1 MKKSLNSK
9 RATACALL
17 ALALA
22 LSGCSGGN
30 SGKGDASQPAS
41 SAPASSAP
49 AQSGE
54 AASSEAGEDP
64 YFGKYEQQVVVT
76 TVRSQDDT
84 YKFDAGE
91 SLDENVWTRTLES
104 ELNLKVKNLWVAN
117 GEQFGQKMNVS
128 IASGDLPQI
137 IPVTA
142 IQLKQLIDSDLIMDL
157 TEVYEKHASPF
168 LKEIMNQ
175 GGPEVLDSAS
185 FGGKLMAL
193 PFTGSSQDGYS
204 MYWVRTDWLDKLGLK
219 APATIDEFV
228 GVMEAF
234 VKNDPDGNGKAD
246 TIGLSLSKGLF
257 GVGYATLE
265 GFFNG
270 YRAYPRLWL
279 DDGSGNLVYGSIQPE
294 IKEALAKAQ
303 ELYAAGLIDQEFGVK
318 DGGKAAELAGSGKA
332 GLHFGGMA
340 NSIWPLQPSRHNDPN
355 AQWQAFALPSV
366 DAEPAKTPHN
376 LAVGTYY
383 AVLKGTEHPEA
394 LVKAL
399 NVFVE
404 KGWGKETTPDTYSEH
419 FNKGG
424 VERHK
429 YPPFQAWPSRKNL
442 DAHLSVSHAIQSG
455 DTSQLNAE
463 ETDYYNR
470 IQSYLGGG
478 TETLDWAYD
487 RVFGVDGS
495 FSVINK
501 YVEDNLVARN
511 GFYGAPTPT
520 MASKKSTLD
529 KIEEETFTRIIMGD
543 SIDLFDKFVADWKKL
558 GGDQMTAEVNEW
570 VTTK

>member
-1 MKKSLNSK
+1 MIK
-9 RATACALL
+9 RPNRMRAATSFLL
-17 ALALA
+17 ALALL
-22 LSGCSGGN
+22 LSACSGVGT
-30 SGKGDASQPAS
+30 GDEKGSTP
-41 SAPASSAP
+41 SAPSEPAAGKEAPVTAS
-49 AQSGE
+49 
-54 AASSEAGEDP
+54 AADADP
-64 YFGKYEQQVVVT
+64 HFGKYPEPIEIT

-84 YKFDAGE
+84 FKFDQGE
-91 SLDENVWTRTLES
+91 SLDNNVWTRTLEN
-104 ELNLKVKNLWVAN
+104 ELNIKVKNLWIAN
-117 GEQFGQKMNVS
+117 SEQFGQKMNVS

-142 IQLKQLIDSDLIMDL
+142 VQLKQLVDSDLIMDL
-157 TEVYEKHASPF
+157 TDIYEKHASPF
-168 LKEIMNQ
+168 LKEIVNQ
-175 GGPEVLDSAS
+175 GGPEVLDSAK
-185 FGGKLMAL
+185 FDGKLMAM

-204 MYWVRTDWLDKLGLK
+204 MYWARTDWLEKLGLE
-219 APATIDEFV
+219 APKTMDEFYN
-228 GVMEAF
+228 VMEAF
-234 VKNDPDGNGKAD
+234 AKQDPDGNGQAD

-270 YRAYPRLWL
+270 FRAYPRLWL

-294 IKEALAKAQ
+294 VKEALAKAQ
-303 ELYAAGLIDQEFGVK
+303 ELYKAGLIDQEFGTK
-318 DGGKAAELAGSGKA
+318 DGGKAAELAASGKA

-340 NSIWPLQPSRHNDPN
+340 NSIWPLQPSRQNDPK
-355 AQWQAFALPSV
+355 AQWRALPLPSI

-376 LAVGTYY
+376 LAVGSYY

-404 KGWGKETTPDTYSEH
+404 KGWGENTTPEIYSEH

-429 YPPFQAWPSRKNL
+429 YAPFQAWPSRKNL
-442 DAHLSVSHAIQSG
+442 DAHLAVSAALQSG
-455 DTSQLNAE
+455 DTSDLNAE

-470 IQSYLGGG
+470 IKNHLDGG
-478 TETLDWAYD
+478 TDTLDWAYD
-487 RVFGVDGS
+487 RVFGIEGS
-495 FSVINK
+495 FSVTNH
-501 YVEDNLVARN
+501 YVEEDLVVRN
-511 GFYGAPTPT
+511 GFYGAPMPT

-529 KIEEETFTRIIMGD
+529 KIEEETFTRIIMGEP
-543 SIDLFDKFVADWKKL
+543 IELFDKFVSDWKKL

-570 VTTK
+570 AKNK